1 VAERD
6 KLLAAAISALASAR
20 GEEREAAA
28 DTIFGSACAEAA
40 PFVEIWARDAEFAGL
55 IGAPAAAITAGVAV
69 EREHFDAIRG
79 ANGSPRLSDVPRDQ
93 DVLEFQL
100 KFGAET
106 RLEIL
111 TTNDPFGNGAVA
123 RYLKKFGSNIQ
134 HVEIATSDVDR
145 ATEILRTRFA
155 IQPVYPA
162 ARAGGDGSRIN
173 FFLVERS
180 AGKKL
185 LIELEQE
192 PPRS

>member
-1 VAERD
+1 MAERD

-28 DTIFGSACAEAA
+28 DTIFGIACAEAA

-55 IGAPAAAITAGVAV
+55 IGAPAAAITAGAAV
-69 EREHFDAIRG
+69 ERKLFDAIRG